1 MSIENMK
8 KGSFL
13 AFIVL
18 AAAISSCVPAR
29 QLEDSKAREKTCQDE
44 NIKLKDDNRRMTT
57 ELNELKERVDNLSEQ
72 VNELSS
78 DTTNQGMAYRRLN
91 SLYEDLTES
100 YDKLLTNNERLLAG
114 NTEETRKLINQLS
127 KAQEDLQ
134 RKEDR
139 LRRDSLILSEK
150 QKSLD
155 SLKSSLEER
164 NERVRQLES
173 ILGKSDSTVSALR
186 KAVSDALLGFENKG
200 LTIQQKG
207 SRVYVSMDEQLL
219 FASGST
225 IIEKK
230 GEEALKKLGEVLAEN
245 DDINIMVEGHTDDIP
260 ISGKL
265 PSGASDNWEL
275 SVLRATSVVKIIL
288 KGSTIDPN
296 RITACGKGPY
306 QPIDPAKTS
315 DARKK
320 NRRTEIILT
329 PKLDELLNVLE
340 QFSQAGH

>member
-1 MSIENMK
+1 MK
-8 KGSFL
+8 KGHFL
-13 AFIVL
+13 ALIGVI
-18 AAAISSCVPAR
+18 AAISSCVPAR
-29 QLEDSKAREKTCQDE
+29 QLEESKTREKTCQEE
-44 NIKLKDDNRRMTT
+44 NTRLKDDNRRITT
-57 ELNELKERVDNLSEQ
+57 ELNELKERVENLTEQ
-72 VNELSS
+72 VGKLAA

-91 SLYEDLTES
+91 NLYENLTES
-100 YDKLLTNNERLLAG
+100 YDKLLANNDRLLAG
-114 NTEETRKLINQLS
+114 NSEETKKLINQLS

-139 LRRDSLILSEK
+139 MRKDSMILADK
-150 QKSLD
+150 QSSLD

-173 ILGKSDSTVSALR
+173 IIGRSDSTVSALR

-219 FASGST
+219 FSSGST
-225 IIEKK
+225 IVEKK
-230 GEEALKKLGEVLAEN
+230 GEEALKKLAEVLSQSS
-245 DDINIMVEGHTDDIP
+245 DINIMVEGHTDDIP

-265 PSGASDNWEL
+265 PSGATDNWEL

-306 QPIDPAKTS
+306 QPIDTAKSS
-315 DARKK
+315 DARK
-320 NRRTEIILT
+320 
-329 PKLDELLNVLE
+329 
-340 QFSQAGH
+340 